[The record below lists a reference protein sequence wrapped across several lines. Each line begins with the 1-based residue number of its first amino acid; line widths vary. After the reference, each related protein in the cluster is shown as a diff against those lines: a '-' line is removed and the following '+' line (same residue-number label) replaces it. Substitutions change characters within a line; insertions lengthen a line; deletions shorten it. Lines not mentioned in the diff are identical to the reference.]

1 VRVLVLK
8 VGGSLVYVCADVDVV
23 ARNLEDRFGGNGGL
37 SLRRVEVLQFQTRLD
52 NTFSE
57 DQWLASR
64 VGLVPG
70 ANMAPPAVEREFA
83 VEDIWTER
91 PMGYHINPTVGPGNS
106 QDVWDDPAKRRMIYE
121 YCPEIKIILDMRLDR
136 EQCVVPEDPLPA
148 DWVEGQLEY
157 INIIPN
163 PQQGLERPVP
173 NIMADPL
180 AGSGPQGPRGED
192 KVPEI
197 IANPLAGSNFEQ
209 AMLAKKEGGVVD
221 KGS

>member
-1 VRVLVLK
+1 MMI
-8 VGGSLVYVCADVDVV
+8 ADDNMVH
-23 ARNLEDRFGGNGGL
+23 RNLEDRFGGNGGL
-37 SLRRVEVLQFQTRLD
+37 SLRRVSKVLEVLQFQTRLD

-57 DQWLASR
+57 DQWMASR

-106 QDVWDDPAKRRMIYE
+106 QDVWNDPAKRRMIYE

-136 EQCVVPEDPLPA
+136 EQCAVPEEDQPPT
-148 DWVEGQLEY
+148 DWVEGQPEF
-157 INIIPN
+157 INIMTKSR
-163 PQQGLERPVP
+163 QGDGGSVP

-180 AGSGPQGPRGED
+180 AGSGPQGPREEEQVTENISD
-192 KVPEI
+192 
-197 IANPLAGSNFEQ
+197 PLAGSNFEQ
-209 AMLAKKEGGVVD
+209 AMLAENEDAVANK
-221 KGS
+221 ST